1 DDRAVQAVNGE
12 DPDDAVTMMTLHN
25 AKGLEFPVVFLVGL
39 EENLIPHRSTTASL
53 QEIEEERRLLYVGV
67 TRAQDEL
74 YLVHAESRLTFG
86 RTEPTR
92 PSRFLEDIP
101 RELLQDTDVFGQ
113 DVDDPRHLSRF
124 SRNTWR
130 PASPLPSSRAGTEL
144 AGATS
149 LSGTGYKGGERVK
162 HPKFGAGMVVGLSGE
177 GAKTEITVVFES
189 AGAKRLLLKYASL
202 ERA

>member
-53 QEIEEERRLLYVGV
+53 QELEEERRLLYVGV

-101 RELLQDTDVFGQ
+101 RDMLQDTDVFGQ

-124 SRNTWR
+124 SRSTWR
-130 PASPLPSSRAGTEL
+130 PASTQPPAGGRQDSGSG
-144 AGATS
+144 GAAMGS
-149 LSGTGYKGGERVK
+149 LFKGGERVK
-162 HPKFGAGMVVGLSGE
+162 HPKFGQGMVVGLSGE